1 MQDPDVPARPLV
13 PEPVSLLA
21 RVQQLR
27 SDPRVAVA
35 LVALAVI
42 AGVVVWV
49 RTSNGAAAPPAADAV
64 ANGTTVASASDST
77 STTVASGLVVHV
89 VGAVQSSG
97 VVELLAG
104 ARVRDA
110 VVAAG
115 GAADDADLQRLNLA
129 APVTDG
135 QRIAVPRI
143 GEPDPAPVAGE
154 NPGGT
159 TGGGTEV
166 PAGPLNLNTASATE
180 LEILPGIGPTLAE
193 AIIREREKRGGF
205 DAVDD
210 LKEVRGIGEGRF
222 ADIRDLVTV

>member
-1 MQDPDVPARPLV
+1 MQDPDVPARPPA
-13 PEPVSLLA
+13 PEPVSLLE

-49 RTSNGAAAPPAADAV
+49 RTSSGAAVPPPAADAA
-64 ANGTTVASASDST
+64 ANGTTVASASDPTST
-77 STTVASGLVVHV
+77 STASGTLASGLVVHV

-154 NPGGT
+154 NPGAT
-159 TGGGTEV
+159 
-166 PAGPLNLNTASATE
+166 AGAAPKCP
-180 LEILPGIGPTLAE
+180 PG
-193 AIIREREKRGGF
+193 R
-205 DAVDD
+205 
-210 LKEVRGIGEGRF
+210 
-222 ADIRDLVTV
+222 